1 MPTPL
6 SLLRMPALC
15 LGALLL
21 ALAVPAAPQER
32 FWEPEVYSTAR
43 FDDSRMVAAA
53 GMLIPFAQRPDRLL
67 FADARGRL
75 NEYDAWEGDFGFGY
89 RRLVAEGKTLVG
101 GYGYVDEAR
110 SELGNSYQ
118 QVTVGLELHGERWS
132 ARGHSY
138 FIDDAGP
145 GALARGLQTPAA
157 TQTSERGMDGWDV
170 ELGSRLPLAF
180 RAHELWFY
188 AAYYR
193 FDASGWEA
201 VEGPRV
207 RMDWRIP
214 LDWVA
219 TGARL
224 GLGLQWQ
231 QDDLR
236 GEQEF
241 ASIRFHLPMSGQA
254 GRVRSAMPVSHWS
267 RSRMAEP
274 PERGIDVV
282 TGLRRPGSL

>member
-6 SLLRMPALC
+6 SPLRSAAAGLGILLVV
-15 LGALLL
+15 L
-21 ALAVPAAPQER
+21 ASPVVAQQR

-43 FDDSRMVAAA
+43 FDDNRMVAAA
-53 GMLIPFAQRPDRLL
+53 GMLIPFAQRADRLL

-75 NEYDAWEGDFGFGY
+75 NEQDAWEGDFGFGY
-89 RRLVAEGKTLVG
+89 RRLLSEGKALVG

-110 SELGNSYQ
+110 SELGNGYQ

-138 FIDDAGP
+138 FVDDAGP
-145 GALARGLQTPAA
+145 DTLARGLEAPAA
-157 TQTSERGMDGWDV
+157 TQISERGMDGWDV
-170 ELGSRLPLAF
+170 ELGSRLPVAI
-180 RAHELWFY
+180 RAHELWLY

-201 VEGPRV
+201 VEGPRL
-207 RMDWRIP
+207 RLDWRIP

-231 QDDLR
+231 RDDLR

-241 ASIRFHLPMSGQA
+241 ASIRFQLPMSG
-254 GRVRSAMPVSHWS
+254 RVSGMRSTMPFSHWS

-274 PERGIDVV
+274 PERGMDVV
-282 TGLRRPGSL
+282 TGLRRPGA